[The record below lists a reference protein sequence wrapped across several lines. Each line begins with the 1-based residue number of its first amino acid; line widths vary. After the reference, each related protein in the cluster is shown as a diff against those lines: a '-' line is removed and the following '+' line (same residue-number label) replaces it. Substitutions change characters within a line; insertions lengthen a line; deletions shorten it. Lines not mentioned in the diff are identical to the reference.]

1 MNWPRWRKQVK
12 EQKRGIERS
21 EARREAIE
29 QNWDFIRDQVRQA
42 RRHRTQNHITQLII
56 GVARGDK

>member
-1 MNWPRWRKQVK
+1 MKWLPWRKEMA
-12 EQKRGIERS
+12 EQKEAIEAS

-42 RRHRTQNHITQLII
+42 RKHRTQNHITQLII
-56 GVARGDK
+56 GVARGTK